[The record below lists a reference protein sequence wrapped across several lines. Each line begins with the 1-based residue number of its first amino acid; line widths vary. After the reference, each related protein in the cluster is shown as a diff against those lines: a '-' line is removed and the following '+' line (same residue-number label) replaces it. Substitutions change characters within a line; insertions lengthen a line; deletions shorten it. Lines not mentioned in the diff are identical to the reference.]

1 MNKKRLNTCV
11 SPEGA
16 FIVGLHEPNYI
27 VTNVRSTNQREKVGY
42 SEANEPVY
50 NDFNFAIG
58 DINCTNIQG
67 VYEVLNAF
75 PIWGATYILKKP
87 ADCYAEDIKNWKF
100 DFEKHTSVVNESNFL
115 TDIANGS
122 IANSE
127 GKTYTISDLPQSLL
141 ITLAQA
147 SDNPDI
153 LVQLAN
159 IACELV
165 YDNERNG
172 KIEGIRFKKDKNNNF
187 VPIIHNHELFEV
199 VVNNPAL
206 PDEYKLAMVLMPGA
220 QGTSPIVGEYKNEKT
235 HIWEYLR
242 ANSYIPWG
250 HFASNMAQ
258 DSIRYSIEE
267 LTLQDLIGLRH
278 LYYQRVMLVMAQEL
292 EIKYQ
297 YSKQD
302 ISLAS
307 EQIEGLRKLI
317 SARLEDKIILEKL
330 NYTGTIWGWNYGF
343 DYSPSGYRLNASHQQ
358 IHQQFALSRS
368 KINNIN
374 CGLSPTYIIGDRIAE
389 FIECY
394 HQNYHVEF
402 FDMLLKAIYANKR
415 IDQRTDRLQS
425 LIVYEDDN
433 VVLHVPK
440 AQRTQGELQLITK
453 QPVGNILEADLSM
466 RNSLDKGIFLAI
478 KALYHIGASMITS
491 YEVSK
496 RFDKSNL
503 KQHLFYCFLPKH
515 PQSPGAFS
523 EAQGRWITGHFPEDY
538 ADVMRNALCSIEL
551 I

>member
-1 MNKKRLNTCV
+1 MNKKRPNTCV
-11 SPEGA
+11 SPEGT

-27 VTNVRSTNQREKVGY
+27 VTNVRSTNQREKIGY
-42 SEANEPVY
+42 SEVNEPIY
-50 NDFNFAIG
+50 NDSNFAIG

-87 ADCYAEDIKNWKF
+87 ADYYAEDIRTWQF
-100 DFEKHTSVVNESNFL
+100 DFEKHTDVSNESDFL
-115 TDIANGS
+115 TDIVNGS
-122 IANSE
+122 VANSA
-127 GKTYTISDLPQSLL
+127 GKAYAISDLPQSLL
-141 ITLAQA
+141 IALAQT

-153 LVQLAN
+153 LVKLAN

-165 YDNERNG
+165 HDNEHNG
-172 KIEGIRFKKDKNNNF
+172 NIEGIRFKKVQNNAF
-187 VPIIHNHELFEV
+187 IPIIHNHELFEV

-220 QGTSPIVGEYKNEKT
+220 QGTSPIVGEYRDGKT

-258 DSIRYSIEE
+258 DSIRYSAKE
-267 LTLQDLIGLRH
+267 LTLQDLMGLRH

-292 EIKYQ
+292 KIEYQ
-297 YSKQD
+297 QRKED
-302 ISLAS
+302 ISLCP
-307 EQIEGLRKLI
+307 EHIEELRKN
-317 SARLEDKIILEKL
+317 IIVKLDDQNILQNL

-368 KINNIN
+368 QINNIDRS
-374 CGLSPTYIIGDRIAE
+374 LSPTYIIGDRIAE

-394 HQNYHVEF
+394 HQNYHVDF
-402 FDMLLKAIYANKR
+402 FDMLLKAIYSNNR
-415 IDQRTDRLQS
+415 IDKRTDRPQS

-433 VVLHVPK
+433 VVLYVPK

-453 QPVGNILEADLSM
+453 QPVGNVLEADLSM

-496 RFDKSNL
+496 RFDESNL